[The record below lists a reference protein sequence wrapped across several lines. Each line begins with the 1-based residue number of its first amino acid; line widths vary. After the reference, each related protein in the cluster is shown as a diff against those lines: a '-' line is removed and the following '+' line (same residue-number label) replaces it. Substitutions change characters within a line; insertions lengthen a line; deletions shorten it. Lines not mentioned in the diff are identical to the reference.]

1 MNASEPVTTT
11 SRNREGQTHNTPVKS
26 NSEGLFYL
34 MFFVVLFL
42 LVYWGK

>member
-11 SRNREGQTHNTPVKS
+11 YRNREKQTHTPVKS
-26 NSEGLFYL
+26 NNDGQFYL
-34 MFFVVLFL
+34 MFFVVLLL